1 MVVHLNYASMDV
13 YYLAKITP
21 QIYKQGKHEQLDS
34 LSRFPGDC
42 AAAGIRQGQAV

>member
-21 QIYKQGKHEQLDS
+21 RMYKRGQHEQLDS
-34 LSRFPGDC
+34 LSRIPGDC
-42 AAAGIRQGQAV
+42 ADAGIW